1 MVVRVLGVVD
11 IVLVMNLVLMVI
23 FVGYV
28 NFVSKIH
35 FHKSEDKPEWLD
47 KLSYSGLK
55 VQLMGSILAISSVKL
70 LRSYFALGTAGSMA
84 PKDLV
89 WLVGI
94 YTTFVFALICVAIT
108 NKLHGDVD

>member
-1 MVVRVLGVVD
+1 VVQVLGVVD

-35 FHKSEDKPEWLD
+35 FHQSEDKPEWLD

-55 VQLMGSILAISSVKL
+55 VQMMGSILAISSVRM
-70 LRSYFALGTAGSMA
+70 LRAFFSLGSPDSLGA
-84 PKDLV
+84 KDLI
-89 WLVGI
+89 WLVSI
-94 YTTFVFALICVAIT
+94 YGAFVIALLCVAVT
-108 NKLHGDVD
+108 NKLQGHSE